1 MEQLK
6 KDGFQIRT
14 GKIKVPIRDD
24 DDEIRGYF
32 KFNPEDIKSARKIAD
47 LIEEYKTKSVEYAER
62 AKLIETP
69 EDNVRLLDEI
79 VDYFKT
85 SLDGVYGDGT
95 SAILFGNAS
104 TLEMFDDFFLGIRSY
119 YEEASEQRKA
129 KFKAQK

>member
-1 MEQLK
+1 MEQL
-6 KDGFQIRT
+6 QIST
-14 GKIKVPIRDD
+14 GKISLQIIDD
-24 DDEIRGYF
+24 DGEVRGAF

-47 LIEEYKTKSVEYAER
+47 LIEEYKVKSVEYADR

-85 SLDGVYGDGT
+85 SLDGVYGIGT

-104 TLEMFDDFFLGIRSY
+104 TLEMFDDFFSGIRPY
-119 YEEASEQRKA
+119 YEKASKKRKTQ
-129 KFKAQK
+129 FKNKK

>member
-6 KDGFQIRT
+6 IST
-14 GKIKVPIRDD
+14 GKIAIQILD
-24 DDEIRGYF
+24 DDEEARGVF

-47 LIEEYKTKSVEYAER
+47 LIEDYKTKSVEYSER

-69 EDNVRLLDEI
+69 EENVRLLDEV

-104 TLEMFDDFFLGIRSY
+104 TLEMFDDFFSGIRKY
-119 YEEASEQRKA
+119 YEKASKQRKA
-129 KFKAQK
+129 KFKATK

>member
-6 KDGFQIRT
+6 IST
-14 GKIKVPIRDD
+14 GKIAIQILDD
-24 DDEIRGYF
+24 DGEVRGVF

-47 LIEEYKTKSVEYAER
+47 LIEDYKTKSVEYSER

-69 EDNVRLLDEI
+69 EENVRLLDEV

-95 SAILFGNAS
+95 STILFGNAS
-104 TLEMFDDFFLGIRSY
+104 TLEMFDDFFSGIRQY
-119 YEEASEQRKA
+119 YEKASKQRKA
-129 KFKAQK
+129 KFKATK

>member
-6 KDGFQIRT
+6 IGT
-14 GKIKVPIRDD
+14 GKISIKIVDD
-24 DDEIRGYF
+24 DGEERGIF

-85 SLDGVYGDGT
+85 SLDGVYGAGT
-95 SAILFGNAS
+95 STTLFGNAS
-104 TLEMFDDFFLGIRSY
+104 TLEMFDDFFSGIRPY
-119 YEEASEQRKA
+119 YEKASKQRKA
-129 KFKAQK
+129 KFKEQK